1 LGYPIVR
8 DFRGELIT
16 PNMLPSMDVRWT
28 PRRREIAALA
38 LRHGLISAEQ
48 ASARWCMT
56 IEELHEW
63 GAVKR
68 RKRNGGAAE
77 PPRVPVTFSGAIRV
91 GAATVQLNKT
101 DYLIFQLFEQRQGK
115 VVTHR
120 MIATLLYG
128 RYAKVKSRVIDVFIV
143 RLRKRLQES
152 GAAVKIETVWGRGF
166 LLQPSKFL
174 AKGEAA

>member
-8 DFRGELIT
+8 DIRGELIT
-16 PNMLPSMDVRWT
+16 PNMLPSMNVRWT

-68 RKRNGGAAE
+68 RKRTGGAGE
-77 PPRVPVTFSGAIRV
+77 PRGVPVTFSGAIRV
-91 GAATVQLNKT
+91 GEATVLINRT
-101 DYLIFQLFEQRQGK
+101 DYLIFQLLEQRQGK

-120 MIATLLYG
+120 MIADLLYG
-128 RYAKVKSRVIDVFIV
+128 RDSKVRSRVIDVFIV

-166 LLQPSKFL
+166 LLQPSKLL
-174 AKGEAA
+174 AKSEAA